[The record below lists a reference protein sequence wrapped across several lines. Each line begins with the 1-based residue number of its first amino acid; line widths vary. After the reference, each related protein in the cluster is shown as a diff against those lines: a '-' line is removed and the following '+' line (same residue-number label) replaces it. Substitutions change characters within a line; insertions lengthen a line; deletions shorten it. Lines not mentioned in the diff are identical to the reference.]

1 MIFSSPQR
9 DEFEIRPPRAYA
21 PPSVWILFALLAGY
35 ACAVCLPELRNF
47 AGWIFS
53 FGLAA
58 FAAGASFSVFCV
70 GCGRARRVLFLVGFG
85 CSAASYFFLR
95 VPENPYP
102 DFAPT
107 EADLT
112 ARICDVSKGQNGS
125 LYGTAEVVSCGRFP
139 RLVGLPVWFTV
150 SDGKGGLAKPLGL
163 TASECVRFDGVLSP
177 TDGKRYL
184 SRGRINSRS
193 RDFDSYLSGK
203 FVHYKI
209 FAQSCGVEKLE
220 PAGARFGFYSR
231 LAAYMDASLSA
242 LPLGMSADSV
252 AAREYRAMILGDK
265 SLLSRERKEA
275 FARTGVMH
283 VFAISG
289 LHVGFAAAI
298 LYFALTV
305 LRVPWRYQAAAGLP
319 ILFLYVCACGGRPS
333 AMRAFSMVALVW
345 IASLLGRGAKPIDSL
360 VLAAAV
366 SLVLFPRDLG
376 DAGFALS
383 YCIAASI
390 FVYSLPLF
398 AILERR
404 FEPRVLYGGFM
415 RRTYSRL
422 RRGAFGFFVGG
433 ACISFGCALA
443 AFPLSAHYFGYAS
456 LLSALYS
463 PLFVFAAG
471 VAVSLGFAGFFLPA
485 FLAQWLN
492 AAACAV
498 VWAMDWGAMRIKS
511 LADMAV
517 DFTLPSGFAAALAA
531 VGFLAA
537 SDWLGRIRP
546 QWAGFV
552 LAPLAAGAL
561 IFLYKIAF

>member
-1 MIFSSPQR
+1 MARPEPIPRETLERIVQGAYVPCLVHEKDGWHARWRTADGAR
-9 DEFEIRPPRAYA
+9 DAALDAFVRRAA
-21 PPSVWILFALLAGY
+21 LTPSTQDAETRRFDTLADAWIAALRSRTGLVKGDEA
-35 ACAVCLPELRNF
+35 E
-47 AGWIFS
+47 
-53 FGLAA
+53 LAA
-58 FAAGASFSVFCV
+58 FARELEEWNGA
-70 GCGRARRVLFLVGFG
+70 
-85 CSAASYFFLR
+85 
-95 VPENPYP
+95 
-102 DFAPT
+102 
-107 EADLT
+107 
-112 ARICDVSKGQNGS
+112 
-125 LYGTAEVVSCGRFP
+125 
-139 RLVGLPVWFTV
+139 
-150 SDGKGGLAKPLGL
+150 
-163 TASECVRFDGVLSP
+163 
-177 TDGKRYL
+177 
-184 SRGRINSRS
+184 
-193 RDFDSYLSGK
+193 
-203 FVHYKI
+203 
-209 FAQSCGVEKLE
+209 AQV
-220 PAGARFGFYSR
+220 
-231 LAAYMDASLSA
+231 D
-242 LPLGMSADSV
+242 V
-252 AAREYRAMILGDK
+252 AARAALVFTLFAAEDRPFTLSIPVPKGRAALRALGQAAFVFAPLKGLRRAPADPG
-265 SLLSRERKEA
+265 LLATELTVPEAEA

-360 VLAAAV
+360 VLAATV
-366 SLVLFPRDLG
+366 SLALFPRDLG

-398 AILERR
+398 ALLERR

-433 ACISFGCALA
+433 ACISFGCAMA

-498 VWAMDWGAMRIKS
+498 VWAMDWGAMRINS

-537 SDWLGRIRP
+537 SDWLGRILP

-552 LAPLAAGAL
+552 LAPLAAAAL

>member
-1 MIFSSPQR
+1 M
-9 DEFEIRPPRAYA
+9 
-21 PPSVWILFALLAGY
+21 
-35 ACAVCLPELRNF
+35 AV
-47 AGWIFS
+47 
-53 FGLAA
+53 
-58 FAAGASFSVFCV
+58 V
-70 GCGRARRVLFLVGFG
+70 
-85 CSAASYFFLR
+85 YFFWR

-112 ARICDVSKGQNGS
+112 ARICDVSKGKNGS

-139 RLVGLPVWFTV
+139 LLVGLPIWFTV
-150 SDGKGGLAKPLGL
+150 SDGKGGFAKPLGL

-220 PAGARFGFYSR
+220 LAGARFGFYSR

-366 SLVLFPRDLG
+366 SLALFPRDLG

-498 VWAMDWGAMRIKS
+498 VWAMDWGAMRINS

-552 LAPLAAGAL
+552 LAPFAAGAL